1 MGDAKGVATVLWLSL
16 CISAARGGLL
26 YPGRVG
32 SPHAWLPLA
41 VMLGSSQAEW
51 GQLVPLHAWAP
62 LSQPARLGKHP
73 LHWQLGTHAPHSTFR
88 ERMLSKPH
96 SMMFGQ
102 AEVNSILLPWKFSW
116 SYTVIWNGERAAEL
130 ETAQQWPRA
139 IQRLLETEG
148 GSVRERARGG
158 CTGHP
163 SGLGHSPARLRV
175 PALLAPR
182 RPALVSGEPQAGPRS
197 ALLLT
202 PAEISSRGSGAVRR
216 EERSRSGT
224 GGWQGCGWRF
234 SRPLLRTL

>member
-1 MGDAKGVATVLWLSL
+1 MPKVLPPCSVPLSV
-16 CISAARGGLL
+16 SALL
-26 YPGRVG
+26 YPARLG
-32 SPHAWLPLA
+32 SSHAWLPLA
-41 VMLGSSQAEW
+41 VVLGSSQAER

-73 LHWQLGTHAPHSTFR
+73 LHCQLGTHAPHSTFR

-130 ETAQQWPRA
+130 ETAQQWTWA

-148 GSVRERARGG
+148 GSVRRERASEGWDIAG
-158 CTGHP
+158 TP
-163 SGLGHSPARLRV
+163 LGWDTAPHRV
-175 PALLAPR
+175 PALLAPPG
-182 RPALVSGEPQAGPRS
+182 PALVSGEPQAGPRS

>member
-1 MGDAKGVATVLWLSL
+1 MMPKVLPLCPSLSL
-16 CISAARGGLL
+16 CQRCLGCAALPCQVGIS
-26 YPGRVG
+26 
-32 SPHAWLPLA
+32 HAWLPLA
-41 VMLGSSQAEW
+41 VVLGSSQAEQ

-73 LHWQLGTHAPHSTFR
+73 LHCQLGTHAPHSTFR

-130 ETAQQWPRA
+130 ETAQLWPRA

-148 GSVRERARGG
+148 GSVRRERASGG
-158 CTGHP
+158 CSGHP
-163 SGLGHSPARLRV
+163 LGWDTAPHRV
-175 PALLAPR
+175 PALLAPP

>member
-1 MGDAKGVATVLWLSL
+1 MMPRVLPLSSGPL
-16 CISAARGGLL
+16 SVSAL
-26 YPGRVG
+26 PGAGCSTLAGWDPR
-32 SPHAWLPLA
+32 HTCLPLA
-41 VMLGSSQAEW
+41 VMLGSSQAER

-73 LHWQLGTHAPHSTFR
+73 LLWQLGTHAPHSTFR

-130 ETAQQWPRA
+130 ETARQRPQTV
-139 IQRLLETEG
+139 QRLLETEG
-148 GSVRERARGG
+148 GSVRERASGG
-158 CTGHP
+158 CSGHP
-163 SGLGHSPARLRV
+163 SGRDTAPHASASLHCWPRDACLGV
-175 PALLAPR
+175 
-182 RPALVSGEPQAGPRS
+182 GEPQAGPRS